1 MAAQKTLLQQV
12 QETEAESRE
21 LHEFMQLEKNALVD
35 ALREAENEVR
45 GHGACAADRRTDG
58 RRAEKTDGRDGGST
72 TETEPAR

>member
-45 GHGACAADRRTDG
+45 GTAHARQTDG
-58 RRAEKTDGRDGGST
+58 RTADERRKLTAERRRIDD
-72 TETEPAR
+72 

>member
-12 QETEAESRE
+12 QETEAESCE

-45 GHGACAADRRTDG
+45 VGRGADG
-58 RRAEKTDGRDGGST
+58 A
-72 TETEPAR
+72 